1 MRTYTEGEIRKFL
14 LEQTTPPRGK
24 TQAAAAKELGFS
36 PQFIN
41 DVLGNRRGLTDALAD
56 SLGFRRVT
64 YFVRKKPEADG
75 GEA

>member
-1 MRTYTEGEIRKFL
+1 MRTYTEDEIRKCL
-14 LEQTTPPRGK
+14 RERTTPPRGT
-24 TQAAAAKELGFS
+24 TQTAAAKELGFS

-41 DVLGNRRGLTDALAD
+41 DVLGNRRGLTNALAG

-75 GEA
+75 GE